1 MQLQVFRISWSM
13 GTYGAASAKP
23 QIAFSNARAIS
34 GLWIGRLDKKAT
46 PQILTTRFVNKRG
59 KRCFTGNKKLK
70 ASQPHP
76 KSSDEQIVYHIASIN
91 MCTMCACEVF
101 TILAVVPVS

>member
-1 MQLQVFRISWSM
+1 M

-76 KSSDEQIVYHIASIN
+76 KSSDQQIVYRIAFSTRGIAFRQPQ
-91 MCTMCACEVF
+91 CVHVKCSRF
-101 TILAVVPVS
+101 

>member
-1 MQLQVFRISWSM
+1 M

-46 PQILTTRFVNKRG
+46 RQILTTRFVNKRG

-70 ASQPHP
+70 GKPAAPQ
-76 KSSDEQIVYHIASIN
+76 
-91 MCTMCACEVF
+91 VF
-101 TILAVVPVS
+101 R